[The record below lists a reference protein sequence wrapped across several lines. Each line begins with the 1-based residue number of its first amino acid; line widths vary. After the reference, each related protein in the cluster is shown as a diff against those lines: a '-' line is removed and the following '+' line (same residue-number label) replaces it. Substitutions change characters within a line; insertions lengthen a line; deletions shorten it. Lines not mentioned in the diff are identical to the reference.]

1 MSEIKINFTK
11 LTNLSSSK
19 NLTLVLI
26 LSEEE
31 VKKSKFKSIID
42 NQAPKFTG
50 KNGQIN
56 IVGLDEKKILLLV
69 GIGEEEK
76 IDDLILQKIGAKII
90 SFANPLEIENLA
102 LFFGVE
108 IDNGKLEYTAKNN
121 PNNLCNLAFG
131 ACLSSYSFNK
141 YFNSKKAEKELK
153 IKSITIASKDAGKSK
168 EQFKQFEIL
177 TDNILLTRNLVS
189 EPANVLYPES
199 YAKICLEFKKDGLE
213 VEVLDQKDMQ
223 KLGMNSLLGVGQG
236 SVKESKLVVLKWLGA
251 KDKKAQ
257 PLAFVG
263 KGVTFDTGGISIKP
277 SRNME
282 EMKTDMAGSAVVV
295 SLLRLLAQR
304 KAKVNVIGVIG
315 LVENMPSGSAQ
326 RPGDIVKSMSGQ
338 TIEVIDTDAEGRLV
352 LADALYY
359 TNTKFKPELIVDLA
373 TLTGTIIAC
382 LADVYCGLFS
392 NDDDLSQ
399 KLIAAGAKTGELTWR
414 LPLSEEYDEIINSDI
429 ADMNNIGSDSRGAG
443 SITAAQFLKRF
454 IGDTKWAHLDIAGV
468 AWKSAGDQL
477 AAKGATGYGVR
488 LLNQFII
495 DNYEK

>member
-1 MSEIKINFTK
+1 MLEIKINFTK

-19 NLTLVLI
+19 NFTPVLI

-42 NQAPKFTG
+42 DQAPGFTG

-56 IVGLDEKKILLLV
+56 IIGFDEKNILLLV
-69 GIGEEEK
+69 GVGEEK
-76 IDDLILQKIGAKII
+76 KVDDLILQKIGARIV
-90 SFANPLEIENLA
+90 SFANSSKMENLA

-108 IDNGKLEYTAKNN
+108 IDNGKLKYTTKNN
-121 PNNLCNLAFG
+121 PYNLSNLAFG
-131 ACLSSYSFNK
+131 ACLFSYRFNK
-141 YFNSKKAEKELK
+141 YFNAKKAEKEFK
-153 IKSITIASKDAGKSK
+153 VKSITIASKDANKSK

-199 YAKICLEFKKDGLE
+199 YAKICLGFKKDGLE
-213 VEVLDQKDMQ
+213 VEVLDQKTMQ

-277 SRNME
+277 SQNME
-282 EMKTDMAGSAVVV
+282 DMKLDMAGSAVVV

-315 LVENMPSGSAQ
+315 LVENIPSGSAQ
-326 RPGDIVKSMSGQ
+326 RPGDVIKSMSGQ
-338 TIEVIDTDAEGRLV
+338 TIEVINTDAEGRLV
-352 LADALYY
+352 LADALHYA
-359 TNTKFKPELIVDLA
+359 NTKFKPKLIVDLA
-373 TLTGTIIAC
+373 TLTGAIIVC
-382 LADVYCGLFS
+382 LADVYSGLFS

-399 KLIAAGAKTGELTWR
+399 KLIAAGEKTGELTWR
-414 LPLSEEYDEIINSDI
+414 MPLLEEYDEMINSDI
-429 ADMNNIGSDSRGAG
+429 ADMKNLGSGRGAG

-468 AWKSAGDQL
+468 AWKNNGDPL
-477 AAKGATGYGVR
+477 AVKGATGYGVR